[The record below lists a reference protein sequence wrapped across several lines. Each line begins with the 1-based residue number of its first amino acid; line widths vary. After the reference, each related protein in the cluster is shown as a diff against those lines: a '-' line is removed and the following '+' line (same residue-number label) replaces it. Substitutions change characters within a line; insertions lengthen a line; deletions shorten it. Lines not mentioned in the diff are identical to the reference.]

1 MVDEKIVDLYWMR
14 SEDAITETAT
24 KYGKYCYL
32 IAYNILRDTEDAQE
46 CVNDTYLSAW
56 NLIPEYRPS
65 KLSSFLGKITRN
77 LALNRYDYNKAQ
89 KRGGNQI
96 DLALNELLECVSNN
110 KSPGDIVDAMILEDV
125 LNSFLES
132 LDERNRNIF
141 VERYWC
147 MSSIK
152 EIAKKHSLT
161 ESNVKVSLYRSRKIL
176 KLILAEEEIL

>member
-1 MVDEKIVDLYWMR
+1 MVDEKIVDLYCIH
-14 SEDAITETAT
+14 SEDAITETAQ

-32 IAYNILRDTEDAQE
+32 IAYNILRDAEDAQE
-46 CVNDTYLSAW
+46 CVNDTYLAAW
-56 NLIPEYRPS
+56 NLVPECRPS

-110 KSPGDIVDAMILEDV
+110 KSTGDIVDAMVLEDV

-141 VERYWC
+141 VERYWY

-152 EIAKKHSLT
+152 EIAKKYNLT
-161 ESNVKVSLYRSRKIL
+161 ESNVKVSLYRSRKVL
-176 KLILAEEEIL
+176 KLILAEEGIF